1 MLPCPKFPSKGSEM
15 AVELKNETQ
24 KCYFRHNGTHETSN
38 TCRHRGIRLE
48 WDVQTGNISFLLER
62 LQVYDAGN
70 YTCEV
75 SSIIPPP
82 AVFVVIDLFLGI
94 QQSVYSF
101 SAIPLVHVNHV
112 EDPNGAS
119 VILCSSVGFYPGDL
133 LQVLLMNGQV
143 LNTTNL
149 HREKIRNPDGTFT
162 LNTRLH
168 LSEKVP
174 ENVTYSCRVNHTT
187 MSANQVITQ
196 NKCHALMT
204 KPVPKDASA

>member
-70 YTCEV
+70 YTCEHFA
-75 SSIIPPP
+75 SGNS
-82 AVFVVIDLFLGI
+82 GI

-196 NKCHALMT
+196 KPERNMLGILLFTRVLFLFAL
-204 KPVPKDASA
+204 

>member
-1 MLPCPKFPSKGSEM
+1 MQLAM
-15 AVELKNETQ
+15 RKNV
-24 KCYFRHNGTHETSN
+24 
-38 TCRHRGIRLE
+38 L
-48 WDVQTGNISFLLER
+48 NIGYLYPFLLWIHGEAW
-62 LQVYDAGN
+62 LL
-70 YTCEV
+70 
-75 SSIIPPP
+75 ILW
-82 AVFVVIDLFLGI
+82 DLFC
-94 QQSVYSF
+94 
-101 SAIPLVHVNHV
+101 AIPLVHVNHV

-196 NKCHALMT
+196 KPERNMAHTGPLIAVTGGLVVLVCLVSIIKYMCFRSQRLHPTAVDIDIYSALGRHH
-204 KPVPKDASA
+204 PVPCNTTTRNSVL